1 MVTLIDLDLK
11 FSTTKSPYY
20 IMKQW
25 EWMF

>member
-20 IMKQW
+20 IMKQ
-25 EWMF
+25 